1 MLKFLKFACVCK
13 RVFMCVCEREREK
26 GREGE
31 TEIEIFK
38 RQIRGITS

>member
-13 RVFMCVCEREREK
+13 RVCMCVCEREREK